1 MFEFEIQ
8 ELERKVDEYRT
19 VIAVACVADR
29 GNEYA
34 NLILESREW
43 SSYLFL
49 FLRYSQMEYASRI
62 RHSFYVYILLCW
74 WILLLV

>member
-29 GNEYA
+29 VNEYA
-34 NLILESREW
+34 NLILESRE
-43 SSYLFL
+43 
-49 FLRYSQMEYASRI
+49 
-62 RHSFYVYILLCW
+62 
-74 WILLLV
+74 